1 MLRDVSHGTY
11 HGKKGSLKPFQAHN
25 SLWLQTLLEENPEMA
40 SISVGRN
47 ARKKGTVAEL
57 FDERLIA
64 ELFNLLWGQ
73 ERSAMPT
80 VVDYAYEEIWKRV
93 IMIGGSEEQ
102 RLSDVTLSEQLGMSR
117 TPVRQALERLVQE
130 GLVRSDPRR
139 GFWTSTFTAQDIHEI
154 YELRGALEVLAIR
167 LAAPQLSQNDLKSQ
181 LEALYAVRAELDTH
195 PVLRFLQVDIRLHML
210 IARASN
216 NGRLIHSL
224 SMLRSQLSMFQMQD
238 TFYPERMATALND
251 HEQVLLALLAGN
263 VEKAEDSLARHI
275 NNAKEGVLADIF
287 LEGKEDV

>member
-1 MLRDVSHGTY
+1 MT
-11 HGKKGSLKPFQAHN
+11 
-25 SLWLQTLLEENPEMA
+25 
-40 SISVGRN
+40 SISVGTN
-47 ARKKGTVAEL
+47 DRKKGTVAEV
-57 FDERLIA
+57 FDESLIA

-73 ERSAMPT
+73 ERSVMPT

-139 GFWTSTFTAQDIHEI
+139 GFWTSTFSAQDIHEI
-154 YELRGALEVLAIR
+154 YDLRGAQE
-167 LAAPQLSQNDLKSQ
+167 
-181 LEALYAVRAELDTH
+181 
-195 PVLRFLQVDIRLHML
+195 
-210 IARASN
+210 
-216 NGRLIHSL
+216 

-238 TFYPERMATALND
+238 TFYPERMAIALND

-263 VEKAEDSLARHI
+263 VEEAADCLARHI
-275 NNAKEGVLADIF
+275 RNAKEGVLADIF
-287 LEGKEDV
+287 FERKEDV